1 LKGSKK
7 KIAIINK
14 DFWPLIGGVETV
26 VRQHAEV
33 LSTRFDV
40 DVLVCGPKNLVEKK
54 FEGNDYNLYRFKHE
68 VVALK
73 TPFSISMLLWMLRNK
88 YDVIYFHHPYPYGSL
103 LGLFFN
109 GVQIIYYHA
118 DIVKQKKAMLIF
130 YPILRATLCRAKIVL
145 TSSPSLLEKS
155 QILKKYV
162 NKVTVVPFWLD
173 NEMHQPK
180 IEQSVTLNHE
190 QEKYFLFLGRLAEY
204 KGLNVLVQAIKQS
217 SDEYKF
223 IIAGQGEMSEEI
235 SNLTSLSN
243 VTIINQHVTE
253 VEKNTLIENAYCLL
267 FPSITSNEA
276 FGIIQ
281 LEAMR
286 YGVPIINTDL
296 DSGVPWVARHNQE
309 ALTIKA
315 NSARELTQAIKLIY
329 EDFDLHQK
337 LSLGCISRSRY
348 FDKEKQSR
356 RLIEVFDDVFR
367 KKCVGVKS

>member
-1 LKGSKK
+1 MTGSKK
-7 KIAIINK
+7 KIAIVNK

-54 FEGNDYNLYRFKHE
+54 FEGNDYNVYRFKRE
-68 VVALK
+68 FVALK

-88 YDVIYFHHPYPYGSL
+88 YDVIYLHHPYPYGTLLSL
-103 LGLFFN
+103 FINN
-109 GVQIIYYHA
+109 GIQIIYYHA

-130 YPILRATLCRAKIVL
+130 YPILRATLRRAKVVL

-162 NKVTVVPFWLD
+162 DKVRVIPIWLD
-173 NEMHQPK
+173 CEINQPK
-180 IEQSVTLNHE
+180 IELSETLNYE

-204 KGLNVLVQAIKQS
+204 KGLHVLVQAIKQS
-217 SDEYKF
+217 SDKYNF
-223 IIAGQGEMSEEI
+223 IIVGQGEMSEEI
-235 SNLTSLSN
+235 CSLADLNN
-243 VTIINQHVTE
+243 VTILNRHVTE
-253 VEKNTLIENAYCLL
+253 VEKNTLLENAYCLL

-315 NSARELTQAIKLIY
+315 NSADELTRAIKMIY
-329 EDFDLHQK
+329 EDCDLRQK
-337 LSLGCISRSRY
+337 LSVGCVSRSQY
-348 FDKEKQSR
+348 FDREKQSK
-356 RLIEVFDDVFR
+356 RLIEVFSDVLR
-367 KKCVGVKS
+367 KN